1 MGSVKYAE
9 NLADTSIAKNIGL
22 GSGTEVNPRYLV

>member
-9 NLADTSIAKNIGL
+9 NLVDTIIAKSTGQ
-22 GSGTEVNPRYLV
+22 GSGTEVNLRGLV